1 MTRRRDFTTN
11 RSNGYQWVIM
21 ETPFDSD
28 ALSDFSDS
36 QGFAGVM
43 NDAVYK
49 EELKELNERLRD
61 EYWRIVETHLTPR
74 QQQVLKLLATGMTQ
88 IDVAKV
94 LNVNQSSV
102 TKSVHGNTDY
112 GKKNGKKNKK
122 SYGGANKRIKKLVD
136 KDPKIQ
142 EILARIA
149 EIKEELEG
157 F

>member
-1 MTRRRDFTTN
+1 MGRERDFSTN

-28 ALSDFSDS
+28 TLSDFSDS

-43 NDAVYK
+43 NDVTYR
-49 EELKELNERLRD
+49 EELKDLNDQLKV
-61 EYWRIVETHLTPR
+61 EYWRIVEEHLTER
-74 QQQVLKLLATGMTQ
+74 QKQVLKLLATGKTQ
-88 IDVAKV
+88 IDVAKI

-112 GKKNGKKNKK
+112 GNKNGKKSKK
-122 SYGGANKRIKKLVD
+122 SYGGANKRIKKLAD

-142 EILARIA
+142 QILARIA

-157 F
+157 Y